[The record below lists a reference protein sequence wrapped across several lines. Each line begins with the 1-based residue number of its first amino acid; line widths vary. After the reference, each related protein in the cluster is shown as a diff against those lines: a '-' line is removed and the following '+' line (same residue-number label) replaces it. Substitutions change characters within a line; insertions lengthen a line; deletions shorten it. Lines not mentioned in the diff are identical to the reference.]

1 DNVVNTIAEYRRIDM
16 LALANAIESGGLA
29 EISVPAGIALDPT
42 GIAVAGGQ
50 LRVDVTLA
58 NQGPAA
64 TGPFVSRFYLSTDG
78 IWDAG
83 DAPLLTIDDDIGPGQ
98 TSPRRGLAVPLPEG
112 LAPGEYFLLLKL
124 DADQQVAEGNEGNN
138 LAVVP
143 ITIEAAAP
151 EVWVGMAETGAPIV
165 SGVTLIEFGRVDQGQ
180 ESATHYFTIV
190 NDGSDVLHLGAAV
203 ACGVR
208 RRRLSRQSG
217 EPGVGR
223 VFHYA
228 SGRCSGGRLRR
239 HGIVQH
245 QRRQ

>member
-1 DNVVNTIAEYRRIDM
+1 GAGGGLATYSGTSMATPQVAGAAALAQQLSQQVNGRRLTQSEFAELLRITGVPIFDGDDEDDNVVNTIAEYRRIDM

-98 TSPRRGLAVPLPEG
+98 TSPRRGLAVPLPDG
-112 LAPGEYFLLLKL
+112 LAPGEYFFLLKL

-165 SGVTLIEFGRVDQGQ
+165 SGVTLIEFG
-180 ESATHYFTIV
+180 
-190 NDGSDVLHLGAAV
+190 
-203 ACGVR
+203 
-208 RRRLSRQSG
+208 
-217 EPGVGR
+217 
-223 VFHYA
+223 
-228 SGRCSGGRLRR
+228 
-239 HGIVQH
+239 
-245 QRRQ
+245 